1 MIRPVL
7 AVMTVCFSLSLM
19 ANEEYGSDYTTVN
32 GWENQSTEND
42 SEGSFDPSMMFNNE
56 EDEIGD
62 DAEYNQFESAYDDDD
77 YYDSDMDEDDSE
89 MYDGFDES
97 DEQSESDY
105 YEEE

>member
-7 AVMTVCFSLSLM
+7 AVMTVCFSLNLM
-19 ANEEYGSDYTTVN
+19 ANEEYGSDYTAAN
-32 GWENQSTEND
+32 GWENQSTED
-42 SEGSFDPSMMFNNE
+42 ASEGSFDPSMMFSNE

-62 DAEYNQFESAYDDDD
+62 DAEYNHFESAYDDDD
-77 YYDSDMDEDDSE
+77 YDDSDMDEDDSE
-89 MYDGFDES
+89 TYDEFDES